1 MPTIS
6 TTGALEAASKEMIS
20 TARFTAE
27 HNAPVWGLVSHFTLK
42 KGEDT
47 GIFPKFGQFT
57 ISDLSEGQDMVDEQ
71 DLGMSSV
78 SVTTSEVGAK
88 VVLSWKLLR
97 QNVAANFQTAGRQF
111 GDASKRKREAD
122 LINLFS
128 GLNGGTTLGAA
139 AAAFSAANATSCVA
153 IAKTDKYGEDLAMI
167 VHPNSAMRLARDTT
181 TVGSGTVRPL
191 PEGYSARLLQ
201 NAWTGHAIWGV
212 PIFETGNISRDSSD
226 DMIGAI
232 MGKDALGTL
241 TSQEPFQGKTNDLSL
256 RAWELVYV
264 EDYAAFEFDDTRG
277 APLTYDAADPA
288 TS

>member
-1 MPTIS
+1 
-6 TTGALEAASKEMIS
+6 
-20 TARFTAE
+20 
-27 HNAPVWGLVSHFTLK
+27 
-42 KGEDT
+42 
-47 GIFPKFGQFT
+47 
-57 ISDLSEGQDMVDEQ
+57 
-71 DLGMSSV
+71 MSSV

>member
-27 HNAPVWGLVSHFTLK
+27 HNAPVWGLVSHFTLT

-201 NAWTGHAIWGV
+201 NAWTGHSIWGV
-212 PIFETGNISRDSSD
+212 PIFETGNIGRDSSD

-241 TSQEPFQGKTNDLSL
+241 TSAEPFQGKTYDLSL
-256 RAWELVYV
+256 RAGELVYV
-264 EDYAAFEFDDTRG
+264 EDYAAFEFDDSRG